1 MHQQEQ
7 PDHDVTFGLP
17 VVMAELLDTLRLNER
32 KVLYLRFYCDA
43 TLNQIWD
50 MFDLS
55 QERIRQIELS
65 ALRKMKHPSRSDL
78 LKDFY

>member
-1 MHQQEQ
+1 MHQPEE
-7 PDHDVTFGLP
+7 PDHDMAVKLP
-17 VVMAELLDTLRLNER
+17 VVMAQLLDTLRLHES
-32 KVLYLRFYCDA
+32 KVLYLRFWCDA
-43 TLNQIWD
+43 TLDQIGD